1 MTLQKQTIGNI
12 DDLSTWTVGNVD
24 TTNLLS
30 DTSHVINK
38 QSVKFDKIDGA
49 ANSKLAFIES
59 TIDPINLSRFSHNA
73 NLSGVILI
81 PALTLVVDA
90 FIRIGTDSSNYNEWV
105 FPKAGISENAW
116 DELKLTL
123 LDIDNAR
130 SIGEGINTLEV
141 KYVAIGVGFN
151 AETNVLAEIKVNNI
165 LIFE

>member
-1 MTLQKQTIGNI
+1 MTIDREIIGNI
-12 DDLSTWTVGNVD
+12 DNVSTWALGNGDTV
-24 TTNLLS
+24 NLLS

-38 QSVKFDKIDGA
+38 QSIKFGKVNGNAD
-49 ANSKLAFIES
+49 SKLGFIES

-73 NLSGVILI
+73 NLSALILI
-81 PALTLVVDA
+81 PDLTLVVDA

-105 FPKAGISENAW
+105 FPKIGISENTW

-130 SIGEGINTLEV
+130 SVGEGINTLEV
-141 KYVAIGVGFN
+141 KYVAIGVSFN